1 MSTNLWRLAIIIFS
15 GKLLAKFGY
24 LVSIEYTYIDPSGRG
39 SQKCPKTHKSRCD
52 DKIKIHLR
60 SSKYLRN
67 KFAFNCICE
76 KRASRHKRPRH
87 AKMPQNIGQNQIKL
101 ESDER
106 GMTTIKYSSNV
117 CKMYGL
123 KLRDKQFQRLVC

>member
-24 LVSIEYTYIDPSGRG
+24 LVYVDPSGWPHKNV
-39 SQKCPKTHKSRCD
+39 QKHKSRRD

-76 KRASRHKRPRH
+76 KRTKPATSERGMRKT
-87 AKMPQNIGQNQIKL
+87 PQNIGQNQIKF
-101 ESDER
+101 ESDESE
-106 GMTTIKYSSNV
+106 MATLKYAANV
-117 CKMYGL
+117 
-123 KLRDKQFQRLVC
+123 